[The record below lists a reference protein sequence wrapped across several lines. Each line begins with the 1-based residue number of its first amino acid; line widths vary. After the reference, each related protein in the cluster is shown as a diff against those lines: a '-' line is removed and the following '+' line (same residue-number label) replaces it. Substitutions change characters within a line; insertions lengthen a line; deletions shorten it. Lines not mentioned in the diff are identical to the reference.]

1 MKKLK
6 ALIEKRNANLE
17 AMGKMLDLC
26 EAENR
31 AFTDEEKK
39 TYDTMMAETRSLADT
54 IHAAEQVEGMSMEH
68 EIDPAK
74 LGSEARSQEAAT
86 KIELEERRAFEDYLR
101 HGDAV
106 TPANSAQPPT

>member
-17 AMGKMLDLC
+17 DMGKMLDLC

-74 LGSEARSQEAAT
+74 LDSEARSQEAAT
-86 KIELEERRAFEDYLR
+86 KI
-101 HGDAV
+101 
-106 TPANSAQPPT
+106 

>member
-31 AFTDEEKK
+31 AFTDEEKIFSK
-39 TYDTMMAETRSLADT
+39 CTEKATTDGRAKATWRLA
-54 IHAAEQVEGMSMEH
+54 A
-68 EIDPAK
+68 
-74 LGSEARSQEAAT
+74 
-86 KIELEERRAFEDYLR
+86 
-101 HGDAV
+101 
-106 TPANSAQPPT
+106 

>member
-68 EIDPAK
+68 EIGQAGQRGPQP
-74 LGSEARSQEAAT
+74 GSRHQD
-86 KIELEERRAFEDYLR
+86 RAGRAPRL
-101 HGDAV
+101 
-106 TPANSAQPPT
+106 